1 METIGLLVLFGVVGT
16 VGAVIGR
23 MSTPAKEFSLDGLR
37 AAAPQL
43 KRLGNQGSDF
53 LDLVLKVSNVQDVSR
68 QQADVRFA
76 DNAKNRNEAN
86 DNIDGYVKAIA
97 NLEAQIGEEEA
108 VVDVT
113 LASDDELNELMD
125 LRSVHAQAQ

>member
-76 DNAKNRNEAN
+76 DNAKNRHEAQGNIN
-86 DNIDGYVKAIA
+86 DHVKAIA
-97 NLEAQIGEEEA
+97 NLEVQIVQEEA
-108 VVDVT
+108 VVD
-113 LASDDELNELMD
+113 AIERSDDELNELMA
-125 LRSVHAQAQ
+125 LRSAQSVQ